1 MHRDLLLVLRGEI
14 TAWEKSFKAAN
25 GGRKPAVDDIVA
37 AGMLVKYKEYK
48 KLKGAAAKPDSA
60 QGSGAGA
67 GAASA
72 SDGAG
77 QGVGSQRDSTTPKQ
91 VLAPSTAPNA
101 TAAAAAA
108 ASAAAAADAKD
119 FAPSSS
125 SVSAAAG
132 DAAATNRAQAQAAL
146 SEALRR
152 KSAAKALSS
161 SARGVCMSTPRFSES
176 GASKGAAGGRQGV
189 SISRTSSTV
198 PSLSRLQSSSSTA
211 GAAAARNSDVGG
223 ANKGGAEIAFGKT
236 SRDDDDDD
244 DDDAE
249 RELASAAMGK
259 IWPKASRAGAGG
271 GGAGGHGGATTLDRS
286 RSLSHLCGA
295 PTLSASSLAAPP
307 ASASASGKPAAA
319 AAAVAARQPHNDAPV
334 TAFDAGVVFEDD
346 DKLSGRRS
354 NNAGNDTEAH
364 VDLPIDESSASKTQ
378 DLDGI
383 RRLQQ
388 DMVAVDQDR
397 KLKLESRYTT
407 KRLHPLQVLIAPHP
421 GTNTPIRYTLNRV
434 KLHTPQLPLP
444 WALRPHTLM

>member
-48 KLKGAAAKPDSA
+48 KLKGATAKPDPT
-60 QGSGAGA
+60 QGSGAGT

-101 TAAAAAA
+101 TAADAA
-108 ASAAAAADAKD
+108 ASAAAAGAKD
-119 FAPSSS
+119 FASSSS

-161 SARGVCMSTPRFSES
+161 SARGVCMSTPRFSEA

-236 SRDDDDDD
+236 TRDDDDD

-259 IWPKASRAGAGG
+259 IWPKASRAGAGR
-271 GGAGGHGGATTLDRS
+271 GGAGGHGSATTLDRS

-319 AAAVAARQPHNDAPV
+319 AAAAAAREPHHDAPV

-364 VDLPIDESSASKTQ
+364 VDFPIDESSASKTQ

-388 DMVAVDQDR
+388 DMVAVDQER

-421 GTNTPIRYTLNRV
+421 GTNTSIKYTLNRV
-434 KLHTPQLPLP
+434 KSHAPQLPLP